1 MSDFRSYGN
10 LTLAI
15 TAVLF
20 FMIVPYLLRPICSLF
35 GRSCFIREPFYVVS
49 AAAQALDAAPTDE
62 CLLRYG
68 SMLVIGIFFASH
80 AELRL
85 VSSTRDYWKETHPL
99 YVYVAFMFIHNCGP
113 LKIL

>member
-20 FMIVPYLLRPICSLF
+20 FMIVPYLLRPICSL
-35 GRSCFIREPFYVVS
+35 RKKLFIREPFYVVS
-49 AAAQALDAAPTDE
+49 AAAKALDAAPTDE

-85 VSSTRDYWKETHPL
+85 VSSARDYWKETITL
-99 YVYVAFMFIHNCGP
+99 RYVAS
-113 LKIL
+113 